1 MSIEQTEKE
10 WIIRISKKRN
20 SNELREAINYLTYM
34 SIVRKS
40 KATQKDIDEL
50 LAQIKKERRP
60 IVNELLKRAGIK
72 HQ

>member
-10 WIIRISKKRN
+10 WVIRISKKRN

>member
-50 LAQIKKERRP
+50 LAQIKKKRRP